1 MTMPLIISYNTP
13 DPIYQA
19 AADRLKRSL
28 GKFKLSCEIICCTPR
43 GAWIDNCAY
52 KANFIYAMFKAYAP
66 IDIVWLD
73 ADAEV
78 VAYPEMLGELK
89 SEIDVAAVMHRGHE
103 LLGSTLFFRGTPEVD
118 SLLQSWIVANKA
130 YPHRWD
136 QVNLQEVL
144 GTEPYKNLIK
154 FEALPHSYAHIF
166 DYIYDDGEV
175 PIILQHQVSRNGRNL
190 YP

>member
-52 KANFIYAMFKAYAP
+52 
-66 IDIVWLD
+66 
-73 ADAEV
+73 
-78 VAYPEMLGELK
+78 
-89 SEIDVAAVMHRGHE
+89 
-103 LLGSTLFFRGTPEVD
+103 
-118 SLLQSWIVANKA
+118 
-130 YPHRWD
+130 
-136 QVNLQEVL
+136 
-144 GTEPYKNLIK
+144 
-154 FEALPHSYAHIF
+154 
-166 DYIYDDGEV
+166 IYDDGEV